1 MRALVLLAAGVVA
14 LTLITVATE
23 ADLSYLTGSARGQ
36 RLSKFSLPRVRVPER
51 AFSSDQLAGHVGLIN
66 VWATW
71 CVPCRRE
78 HGVLMKIARESSVPI
93 YGLDYRDKRDHAIRW
108 LETLGD
114 PYTASGFDAD
124 GKVAEDLAVYGTP
137 ETYVVDAHGAI
148 AYRHLG
154 PITEDVWRNT
164 LRPLVARLSADSK

>member
-1 MRALVLLAAGVVA
+1 MRTLVLLAAGVVV
-14 LTLITVATE
+14 LTVITVATE
-23 ADLSYLTGSARGQ
+23 ADLSYLTGSARAH
-36 RLSKFSLPRVRVPER
+36 RLPEFSLSRVRVPER

-78 HGVLMKIARESSVPI
+78 HGVLMDIARESRVPI
-93 YGLDYRDKRDHAIRW
+93 YGLNYRDKRDDAIRW

-124 GKVAEDLAVYGTP
+124 GKVAEDLEVYGTP

-154 PITEDVWRNT
+154 PVTKDVWRNI
-164 LRPLVARLSADSK
+164 LRPLVARLSAEAK